1 MHTEPEPKG
10 THKGI
15 LETKK
20 PAGIGGTATGGSGP
34 ATGGAETP
42 PKATPSETTGPTSW
56 IPDPKWY
63 GAMFILLLMAFHMM
77 YLLLEIWKEGILIP
91 SPFLHVE
98 KPYSLAGNEILI
110 GAVIASIMGGL
121 GSIIFCF
128 KSLFDGVKK
137 ESNDRA
143 VYLVLLFRPIYG
155 GLLALIFYFL
165 VRGGLIAFSGGSMSI
180 PKEYPDLDLM
190 RASTAGVSGLV
201 GMFSEQAMT
210 KLKEFFDSL
219 FAVKTS

>member
-1 MHTEPEPKG
+1 MHTGPEQKGVPKG
-10 THKGI
+10 MI
-15 LETKK
+15 LEAKK
-20 PAGIGGTATGGSGP
+20 STTDVSSPASGGTETQPGGCTSR
-34 ATGGAETP
+34 ADIL
-42 PKATPSETTGPTSW
+42 KSW
-56 IPDPKWY
+56 IPNPKWY
-63 GAMFILLLMAFHMM
+63 GTLVILTLVAFHML
-77 YLLLEIWKEGILIP
+77 YLLLEVWKEGVLVP
-91 SPFLHVE
+91 SPFIPALA

-128 KSLFDGVKK
+128 KSIFDGVERGSDTK
-137 ESNDRA
+137 A
-143 VYLVLLFRPIYG
+143 VYLALLFRPIYG
-155 GLLALIFYFL
+155 ALLALIFYFL
-165 VRGGLIAFSGGSMSI
+165 VRGGLIAFSGGSMNI
-180 PKEYPDLDLM
+180 PAKYPDIDLM

>member
-1 MHTEPEPKG
+1 MHTGPEQKGVPKG
-10 THKGI
+10 MI
-15 LETKK
+15 LEAKK
-20 PAGIGGTATGGSGP
+20 STTDISSPASGGTETQPGGCTSR
-34 ATGGAETP
+34 ADVL
-42 PKATPSETTGPTSW
+42 KSW

-63 GAMFILLLMAFHMM
+63 GTLFVLLLMAFHMV
-77 YLLLEIWKEGILIP
+77 YLLLEVWKEGSLIP
-91 SPFLHVE
+91 SPFLPKPE

-110 GAVIASIMGGL
+110 DAVVAGIMGGL

-128 KSLFDGVKK
+128 KSLFDGVEKDSDNK
-137 ESNDRA
+137 A
-143 VYLVLLFRPIYG
+143 VYLALLFRPIYG
-155 GLLALIFYFL
+155 ALLALIFYFL

-180 PKEYPDLDLM
+180 PKEYPGLDLM